1 MSAFN
6 ILFSSE
12 VFASTLRMMVPL
24 LFVSLGGLLTKQ
36 AGIENIGLEGL
47 MLLGCFSGFV
57 TDYFTRS
64 WVMGLIGG
72 MAASMLISLLFGLFV
87 ITLRAHEIVAGVA
100 INTLGAGLTTYLL
113 RVLFGVKGAFSD
125 PRVVTIPTANIPIL
139 EKSSVLNTILNNQ
152 SILFWLMILCAAF
165 VAFLL
170 HRTRF
175 GYYIRACGQ
184 NPQALAAAGVDV
196 TRVRYLML
204 LLHGA
209 LCGLGG
215 AYLSIGY
222 LTQYVENMSAGR
234 GFIAMAAI
242 AFGGAEPGKVV
253 FSVLLFAFVESLANR
268 FQSINVPSYFA
279 LMIPY
284 VVTVIVLVAT
294 SYREMVRK
302 KAVRL

>member
-100 INTLGAGLTTYLL
+100 INTLGARSNDL
-113 RVLFGVKGAFSD
+113 
-125 PRVVTIPTANIPIL
+125 
-139 EKSSVLNTILNNQ
+139 
-152 SILFWLMILCAAF
+152 
-165 VAFLL
+165 
-170 HRTRF
+170 
-175 GYYIRACGQ
+175 
-184 NPQALAAAGVDV
+184 LAAY
-196 TRVRYLML
+196 TVR
-204 LLHGA
+204 
-209 LCGLGG
+209 
-215 AYLSIGY
+215 
-222 LTQYVENMSAGR
+222 
-234 GFIAMAAI
+234 
-242 AFGGAEPGKVV
+242 GKGCI
-253 FSVLLFAFVESLANR
+253 L
-268 FQSINVPSYFA
+268 
-279 LMIPY
+279 
-284 VVTVIVLVAT
+284 
-294 SYREMVRK
+294 
-302 KAVRL
+302 